1 MVLGELT
8 PLLFSKKSKLFL
20 LLFLLIVSFVI
31 VIAGTAKSYS
41 YTKPF
46 LEQATL
52 DIATGDSIN
61 KILSNFPISSL
72 EQNLLKIFLY
82 TNDIHLIQAGH
93 YDVESKTWGEI
104 FLDFSEGNIKEYRFK
119 IQEGTTIFDLKKLLL
134 SSKLKLDCPD
144 FNCLDNQLNFTEGTL
159 MPETYFY
166 NFNSPAS
173 NILIKSQ
180 DSFIGYAELLWKKKQ
195 PSNPLKTLD
204 EAIILASIVEKE
216 AGNDKEKS
224 IIAGVFLNRLNL
236 KMRLQADPTII
247 YGLLPNF
254 NGNIT
259 KLNLQDSSNRYNT
272 YKIKGLPPTPIAM
285 ISKSSLEA
293 VILGLPNDYVYFVAK
308 GDGTHYFS
316 TKYADHLKAVKK
328 FQLNKS

>member
-1 MVLGELT
+1 MGELT

-20 LLFLLIVSFVI
+20 LLFLIISFVI

-41 YTKPF
+41 HTKPL
-46 LEQATL
+46 LEQTTL
-52 DIATGDSIN
+52 EIATGDSIN
-61 KILSNFPISSL
+61 KILSNFPINLL
-72 EQNLLKIFLY
+72 EQSLLKIFLY
-82 TNDIHLIQAGH
+82 TNNIHLIQAGH
-93 YDVESKTWGEI
+93 YDVQSKTWSEI
-104 FLDFSEGNIKEYRFK
+104 FVDFSEGNIKEYRFK
-119 IQEGTTIFDLKKLLL
+119 IQEGTNIFDLKKLLL

-144 FNCLDNQLNFTEGTL
+144 FNCLKNQLNFTEGTL

-180 DSFIGYAELLWKKKQ
+180 DSFIEYAQLLWEKKQ

-216 AGNDKEKS
+216 AGNNKEKP

-236 KMRLQADPTII
+236 NMRLQADPTII

-293 VILGLPNDYVYFVAK
+293 VILGIPNNYVYFVAK

-316 TKYADHLKAVKK
+316 TKYADHLKAVRK

>member
-20 LLFLLIVSFVI
+20 LLFLILSFVI

-41 YTKPF
+41 HTKPL
-46 LEQATL
+46 LEQTTL
-52 DIATGDSIN
+52 EIATGDSIN
-61 KILSNFPISSL
+61 KILSNFPINLL

-82 TNDIHLIQAGH
+82 TNNIHLIQAGH
-93 YDVESKTWGEI
+93 YDVQSKTWSEI
-104 FLDFSEGNIKEYRFK
+104 FVDFSEGNIKEYRFK
-119 IQEGTTIFDLKKLLL
+119 IQEGTNIFDLKKLLL

-144 FNCLDNQLNFTEGTL
+144 FNCLNNQLNFTEGTL

-180 DSFIGYAELLWKKKQ
+180 DSFIEYAQLLWEKKQ

-216 AGNDKEKS
+216 AGNNKEKP

-236 KMRLQADPTII
+236 NMRLQADPTII

-293 VILGLPNDYVYFVAK
+293 VILGIPNNYVYFVAK

-316 TKYADHLKAVKK
+316 TKYADHLKAVRK

>member
-1 MVLGELT
+1 MVSGELT

-20 LLFLLIVSFVI
+20 LLFLILSFVI

-41 YTKPF
+41 HTKPL
-46 LEQATL
+46 LEQTTL
-52 DIATGDSIN
+52 EIATGDSIN
-61 KILSNFPISSL
+61 KILSNFPINSL
-72 EQNLLKIFLY
+72 EQSLLKIFLY
-82 TNDIHLIQAGH
+82 TNNIHLIQAGH
-93 YDVESKTWGEI
+93 YDVQSKTWSEI
-104 FLDFSEGNIKEYRFK
+104 FVDFSEGNIKEYRFK
-119 IQEGTTIFDLKKLLL
+119 IQEGTNIFDLKKLLL

-144 FNCLDNQLNFTEGTL
+144 FNCLKNQLNFTEGTL

-180 DSFIGYAELLWKKKQ
+180 DSFIEYAELLWKKKQ

-216 AGNDKEKS
+216 AGNNKEKP

-236 KMRLQADPTII
+236 NMRLQADPTII

-259 KLNLQDSSNRYNT
+259 KSNLQDSSNRYNT

-293 VILGLPNDYVYFVAK
+293 VILGIPNNYVYFVAK

-316 TKYADHLKAVKK
+316 TKYADHLKAVRK

>member
-1 MVLGELT
+1 MVSEELT

-20 LLFLLIVSFVI
+20 LLFLILSFVI

-41 YTKPF
+41 HTKPL
-46 LEQATL
+46 LEQTTL
-52 DIATGDSIN
+52 EIATGDSIN
-61 KILSNFPISSL
+61 KILSNFPINSL
-72 EQNLLKIFLY
+72 EQSLLKIFLY
-82 TNDIHLIQAGH
+82 TNNIHLIQAGH
-93 YDVESKTWGEI
+93 YDVQSKTWSEI
-104 FLDFSEGNIKEYRFK
+104 FVDFSEGNIKEYRFK
-119 IQEGTTIFDLKKLLL
+119 IQEGTNIFDLKKLLL

-144 FNCLDNQLNFTEGTL
+144 FNCLKNQLNFTEGTL

-180 DSFIGYAELLWKKKQ
+180 DSFIEYAELLWEKKQ

-216 AGNDKEKS
+216 AGNNKEKP

-236 KMRLQADPTII
+236 NMRLQADPTII

-259 KLNLQDSSNRYNT
+259 KLNLQDSSNKYNT

-293 VILGLPNDYVYFVAK
+293 VILGIPNNYVYFVAK

-316 TKYADHLKAVKK
+316 TIYADHLKAVRK

>member
-1 MVLGELT
+1 MVSEELT

-20 LLFLLIVSFVI
+20 LLFLIISFVI

-41 YTKPF
+41 HTKPL
-46 LEQATL
+46 LEQTTL
-52 DIATGDSIN
+52 EIATGDSIN
-61 KILSNFPISSL
+61 KILSNFPINSL
-72 EQNLLKIFLY
+72 EQSLLKIFLY
-82 TNDIHLIQAGH
+82 TNNIQLIQAGH
-93 YDVESKTWGEI
+93 YDVQSKTWSEI
-104 FLDFSEGNIKEYRFK
+104 FVDFSEGNIKEYRFK
-119 IQEGTTIFDLKKLLL
+119 IQEGTNIFDLKKLLL

-144 FNCLDNQLNFTEGTL
+144 FNCLKNQLNFTEGTL

-180 DSFIGYAELLWKKKQ
+180 DSFIEYAELLWKKKQ

-216 AGNDKEKS
+216 AGNNKEKP

-236 KMRLQADPTII
+236 NMRLQADPTII

-259 KLNLQDSSNRYNT
+259 KSNLQDSSNRYNT

-293 VILGLPNDYVYFVAK
+293 VILGIPNNYVYFVAK

-316 TKYADHLKAVKK
+316 TKYADHLKAVRK

>member
-1 MVLGELT
+1 MVSEELT

-20 LLFLLIVSFVI
+20 LLFLILSFVI

-41 YTKPF
+41 HTKPL
-46 LEQATL
+46 LEQTTL
-52 DIATGDSIN
+52 EIATGDSIN
-61 KILSNFPISSL
+61 KILSNFPINSL
-72 EQNLLKIFLY
+72 EQSLLKIFLY
-82 TNDIHLIQAGH
+82 TNNIHLIQAGH
-93 YDVESKTWGEI
+93 YDVQSKTWSEI
-104 FLDFSEGNIKEYRFK
+104 FVDFSKGNIKEYRFK
-119 IQEGTTIFDLKKLLL
+119 IQEGTNIFDLRKLLL
-134 SSKLKLDCPD
+134 SSKLTLDCPD
-144 FNCLDNQLNFTEGTL
+144 FNCLKNQLNFTEGTL

-180 DSFIGYAELLWKKKQ
+180 DSFIEYAQLLWKKKQ

-216 AGNDKEKS
+216 AGNNKEKP

-236 KMRLQADPTII
+236 NMRLQADPTII

-272 YKIKGLPPTPIAM
+272 YKIKGLPLTPIAM

-293 VILGLPNDYVYFVAK
+293 VILGIPNNYVYFVAK

-316 TKYADHLKAVKK
+316 TKYADHLKAVRK

>member
-1 MVLGELT
+1 M
-8 PLLFSKKSKLFL
+8 
-20 LLFLLIVSFVI
+20 I

-41 YTKPF
+41 HTKPL
-46 LEQATL
+46 LEQTTL

-61 KILSNFPISSL
+61 KILSNFSISSL

-82 TNDIHLIQAGH
+82 TNNIHLIQAGH
-93 YDVESKTWGEI
+93 YEVESKTWSEI
-104 FLDFSEGNIKEYRFK
+104 FVDFSEGNIKEYRFK
-119 IQEGTTIFDLKKLLL
+119 IQEGTNIFDLEKLLS
-134 SSKLKLDCPD
+134 SSKLKLDCPN
-144 FNCLDNQLNFTEGTL
+144 FNCLNNRLNFTEGTL

-180 DSFIGYAELLWKKKQ
+180 DSFIEYAELLWEKKQ
-195 PSNPLKTLD
+195 PSNPLKTLG

-216 AGNDKEKS
+216 AGNNKEKS

-236 KMRLQADPTII
+236 NMRLQADPTII

-259 KLNLQDSSNRYNT
+259 KINLQDSSNRYNT

-293 VILGLPNDYVYFVAK
+293 VILGQPNKYLFFVAK

-316 TKYADHLKAVKK
+316 SEYSDHLKAVKK
-328 FQLNKS
+328 YQLKNKL

>member
-1 MVLGELT
+1 M
-8 PLLFSKKSKLFL
+8 FSKKSKLFL
-20 LLFLLIVSFVI
+20 LLFLILSFVI

-41 YTKPF
+41 HTKPLLDQTT
-46 LEQATL
+46 LE
-52 DIATGDSIN
+52 IATGDSIN
-61 KILSNFPISSL
+61 KILSNFPINSL
-72 EQNLLKIFLY
+72 EQSLLKIFLY
-82 TNDIHLIQAGH
+82 TNNIHLIQAGH
-93 YDVESKTWGEI
+93 YDVQSKTWGEI
-104 FLDFSEGNIKEYRFK
+104 FVDFSKGNIKEYRFK
-119 IQEGTTIFDLKKLLL
+119 IQEGTNIFDLKKLLL

-144 FNCLDNQLNFTEGTL
+144 FNCLKNQLNFTEGTL

-180 DSFIGYAELLWKKKQ
+180 NSFIEYAELLWKKKQ

-216 AGNDKEKS
+216 AGNNKEKP

-236 KMRLQADPTII
+236 NMRLQADPTII

-259 KLNLQDSSNRYNT
+259 KLNLQDSSNKYNT

-293 VILGLPNDYVYFVAK
+293 VILGIPNNYVYFVAK

-316 TKYADHLKAVKK
+316 TIYAEHLKAVRR

>member
-1 MVLGELT
+1 MEQT
-8 PLLFSKKSKLFL
+8 
-20 LLFLLIVSFVI
+20 
-31 VIAGTAKSYS
+31 T
-41 YTKPF
+41 
-46 LEQATL
+46 LE
-52 DIATGDSIN
+52 IATGDSIN
-61 KILSNFPISSL
+61 KILSNFPINSL
-72 EQNLLKIFLY
+72 EQSLLKIFLY
-82 TNDIHLIQAGH
+82 TNNIHLIQAGH
-93 YDVESKTWGEI
+93 YDVQSKTWSEI
-104 FLDFSEGNIKEYRFK
+104 FVDFSEGNIKEYRFK
-119 IQEGTTIFDLKKLLL
+119 IQEGTNIFDLKKLLL

-144 FNCLDNQLNFTEGTL
+144 FNCLNNQLNFTEGTL

-180 DSFIGYAELLWKKKQ
+180 DSFIEYAELLWEKKQ

-216 AGNDKEKS
+216 AGNNKEKP

-236 KMRLQADPTII
+236 NMRLQADPTII

-293 VILGLPNDYVYFVAK
+293 VILGIPNNYVYFVAK

-316 TKYADHLKAVKK
+316 TKYADHLKAVRK

>member
-1 MVLGELT
+1 M
-8 PLLFSKKSKLFL
+8 
-20 LLFLLIVSFVI
+20 SFAI

-41 YTKPF
+41 YTKP
-46 LEQATL
+46 LLAQTTL
-52 DIATGDSIN
+52 DITTGDSIN

-82 TNDIHLIQAGH
+82 TNNIHLIQAGH
-93 YDVESKTWGEI
+93 YDVQSKTWSEI
-104 FLDFSEGNIKEYRFK
+104 FVDFSEGNIKEYRFK
-119 IQEGTTIFDLKKLLL
+119 IQEGTNIFDLKKLLL
-134 SSKLKLDCPD
+134 SSKLKLDCPE
-144 FNCLDNQLNFTEGTL
+144 FNCLNNQLNFTEGTL

-180 DSFIGYAELLWKKKQ
+180 DSFIEYAELLWEKKQ
-195 PSNPLKTLD
+195 PYNPLKTLD

-216 AGNDKEKS
+216 AGNDKEKP

-236 KMRLQADPTII
+236 NMRLQADPTII

-293 VILGLPNDYVYFVAK
+293 VILGIPNNYVYFVAK

-316 TKYADHLKAVKK
+316 TKYADHLKAVRK

>member
-20 LLFLLIVSFVI
+20 LLFLILSFVI

-41 YTKPF
+41 HTKPL
-46 LEQATL
+46 LEQTTL
-52 DIATGDSIN
+52 EIATGDSIN
-61 KILSNFPISSL
+61 KILSNFPINSL
-72 EQNLLKIFLY
+72 EQSLLKIFLY
-82 TNDIHLIQAGH
+82 TNNIHLIQAGH
-93 YDVESKTWGEI
+93 YDVQSKTWSEI
-104 FLDFSEGNIKEYRFK
+104 FVDFSEGNIKEYRFK
-119 IQEGTTIFDLKKLLL
+119 IQEGTNIFDLKKLLL

-144 FNCLDNQLNFTEGTL
+144 FKCLNNQLNFTEGTL

-180 DSFIGYAELLWKKKQ
+180 DSFIEYAELLWKKKQ

-216 AGNDKEKS
+216 AGNNKEKP

-236 KMRLQADPTII
+236 NMRLQADPTII

-259 KLNLQDSSNRYNT
+259 KSNLQDSSNRYNT

-293 VILGLPNDYVYFVAK
+293 VILGIPNNYVYFVAK

-316 TKYADHLKAVKK
+316 TKYADHLKAVRK